1 MAWQNYRMR
10 RRALIHTT
18 SGAGAHQDGL
28 ELAGAI
34 LILKVLQE
42 FLEFVCQVTG
52 NADNVN
58 LARPP

>member
-1 MAWQNYRMR
+1 MR
-10 RRALIHTT
+10 HRALIHTT

-34 LILKVLQE
+34 LILEVLQE
-42 FLEFVCQVTG
+42 FLEFVCQITG